1 MTIDETPRGPAGA
14 GEGPG
19 MGTQRT
25 SAHEIERYGGLFARR
40 TRGMTS
46 SAMRDMMAVTARP
59 EVISL
64 ATGLPD
70 TTTFPAEDFAALM
83 SRVAVDSSAAALQY
97 GPTDGLEDVRRCIV
111 EVMAAEGAAVETDD
125 LMVTT
130 GGQQVIDLVCRA
142 FLDPGDVVV
151 AEAPTYPGAVPCFT
165 SYQADVVQVEMDGD
179 GMRIDV
185 LRTTLDRLR
194 TEGRKP
200 KFIYTIPNFQN
211 PGGVTMSLERRRE
224 LVRIAAEQE
233 IVVLEDNPYGLL
245 RYEGEPLPTLLSLDG
260 GRYVVYAG
268 TFSKILSAGLRIGWA
283 AAPRPI
289 LEKLNLGKQAAD
301 LCSSPLNQYFVA
313 AYFAHRDWRAY
324 LSTLRAI
331 YRRRRD
337 TMLAALDEFLPPE
350 ASWTRP
356 EGGLFIWAQLPDYI
370 DTSDLLARA
379 LREHVAFVPGRAA
392 YLDGRGGSEMRL
404 NFSGVGEDEIREGV
418 RRIGKV
424 VSEQVALYGTLT
436 GATPAAPRDARASAS
451 PRTADEPQG
460 RVLPLRR
467 REAS

>member
-1 MTIDETPRGPAGA
+1 MTIDETPGKGA
-14 GEGPG
+14 TPS
-19 MGTQRT
+19 

-83 SRVAVDSSAAALQY
+83 ARVAVDSSAAALQY
-97 GPTDGLEDVRRCIV
+97 GPTDGLLDVKKCIV
-111 EVMAAEGAAVETDD
+111 EVMAAEGTAVETDD
-125 LMVTT
+125 IMITT

-165 SYQADVVQVEMDGD
+165 SFQADVVQVAMDEH
-179 GMRIDV
+179 GMKIDV
-185 LRTTLDRLR
+185 LEETLTRLKA
-194 TEGRKP
+194 EGRRP

-211 PGGVTMSLERRRE
+211 PGGVTMSLDRRKA
-224 LVRIAAEQE
+224 LVRIAHEQE
-233 IVVLEDNPYGLL
+233 LVILEDNPYGLL
-245 RYEGEPLPTLLSLDG
+245 RYEGDPLPTLYTLDG

-283 AAPRPI
+283 VAPAPI
-289 LEKLNLGKQAAD
+289 LERLNLGKQAAD
-301 LCSSPLNQYFVA
+301 LCSSPLNQYFVVE
-313 AYFAHRDWRAY
+313 YFKQRDWRRY
-324 LSTLRAI
+324 LEELKGI

-337 TMLAALDEFLPPE
+337 VMLTALAEFLPRE
-350 ASWTRP
+350 TTWTTP
-356 EGGLFIWAQLPDYI
+356 QGGLFIWAKLPDYI
-370 DTSDLLARA
+370 DTTDLLARA

-404 NFSGVGEDEIREGV
+404 NFSGVGDDDIREGV
-418 RRIGKV
+418 RRIGKI

-436 GATPAAPRDARASAS
+436 GAKPVPRKAAPSSDAS
-451 PRTADEPQG
+451 EGQ
-460 RVLPLRR
+460 VVPLRR

>member
-1 MTIDETPRGPAGA
+1 MTIDETPRGSAGG
-14 GEGPG
+14 GERSG
-19 MGTQRT
+19 MRT

-97 GPTDGLEDVRRCIV
+97 GPTDGLEDVRRCIQQ
-111 EVMAAEGAAVETDD
+111 VMAAEGASVETDD

-165 SYQADVVQVEMDGD
+165 SYEADVVQVEMDGD

-185 LRTTLDRLR
+185 LRETLERLR
-194 TEGRKP
+194 AEGRRP

-211 PGGVTMSLERRRE
+211 PGGVTLSLERRRE

-324 LSTLRAI
+324 LSTLRAV

-337 TMLAALDEFLPPE
+337 IMLAALEEFLPRE
-350 ASWTRP
+350 ATWTRP
-356 EGGLFIWAQLPDYI
+356 EGGLFIWARLPDYI

-379 LREHVAFVPGRAA
+379 LSEHVAFVPGRAA

-404 NFSGVGEDEIREGV
+404 NFSGVGDADIREGV

-436 GATPAAPRDARASAS
+436 GVKPAERPA
-451 PRTADEPQG
+451 EG
-460 RVLPLRR
+460 RVLPMRR

>member
-1 MTIDETPRGPAGA
+1 MTIDENRPP
-14 GEGPG
+14 
-19 MGTQRT
+19 T
-25 SAHEIERYGGLFARR
+25 SAHEIERYGGLFAKR

-97 GPTDGLEDVRRCIV
+97 GPTDGLEDVKRCIV
-111 EVMAAEGAAVETDD
+111 QVMAAEGTSVETDD
-125 LMVTT
+125 ILITT

-165 SYQADVVQVEMDGD
+165 SFQADVVQVEMDDD

-185 LRTTLDRLR
+185 LEETLARLR
-194 TEGRKP
+194 AEGRTP

-211 PGGVTMSLERRRE
+211 PGGMTMSLERRRA

-233 IVVLEDNPYGLL
+233 LVVLEDNPYGLL
-245 RYEGEPLPTLLSLDG
+245 RYEGEPLPTLYSLDG
-260 GRYVVYAG
+260 GRYVIYLG
-268 TFSKILSAGLRIGWA
+268 TFSKILSAGLRLGWA
-283 AAPRPI
+283 AAPGPI
-289 LEKLNLGKQAAD
+289 LERLNLGKQAAD

-313 AYFAHRDWRAY
+313 AYFAHRDWRKY
-324 LSTLRAI
+324 LTTLRAL

-337 TMLAALDEFLPPE
+337 VMLSSLEEFLPAE
-350 ASWTRP
+350 AVWTRP
-356 EGGLFIWAQLPDYI
+356 EGGLFIWATLPDYI
-370 DTSDLLARA
+370 DTTDLLARA

-404 NFSGVGEDEIREGV
+404 NFSGVTEDEIREGV

-424 VSEQVALYGTLT
+424 VAEQVALYGTLT
-436 GATPAAPRDARASAS
+436 GVKPAERRKDAP
-451 PRTADEPQG
+451 
-460 RVLPLRR
+460 VVPLRR
-467 REAS
+467 KEAS

>member
-1 MTIDETPRGPAGA
+1 MARASVPTRRMTIDETP
-14 GEGPG
+14 PG
-19 MGTQRT
+19 QPRT

-97 GPTDGLEDVRRCIV
+97 GPTDGLEDVRRCIQQ
-111 EVMAAEGAAVETDD
+111 VMAAEGTAVETDD

-185 LRTTLDRLR
+185 LAETLAGLRRDGRT
-194 TEGRKP
+194 P
-200 KFIYTIPNFQN
+200 KFIYTVPNFQN
-211 PGGVTMSLERRRE
+211 PGGVTMSLERRQA

-233 IVVLEDNPYGLL
+233 LVVLEDNPYGLL
-245 RYEGEPLPTLLSLDG
+245 RYEGDPLPTLYSLDG
-260 GRYVVYAG
+260 GQFVIYAG

-301 LCSSPLNQYFVA
+301 LCSSPLNQYFVS
-313 AYFAHRDWRAY
+313 AYFAHRDWRTY
-324 LSTLRAI
+324 LGTLRDI

-337 TMLAALDEFLPPE
+337 TMLQALAEFLPPE
-350 ASWTRP
+350 ATWSRP
-356 EGGLFIWAQLPDYI
+356 EGGLFIWARLPDYI
-370 DTSDLLARA
+370 YTTDLLARA
-379 LREHVAFVPGRAA
+379 LREHVAVVPGRAA

-418 RRIGKV
+418 RRIGEV
-424 VSEQVALYGTLT
+424 VREQVALYGTLT
-436 GATPAAPRDARASAS
+436 GAAPVVPVERRPA
-451 PRTADEPQG
+451 
-460 RVLPLRR
+460 
-467 REAS
+467 EA

>member
-1 MTIDETPRGPAGA
+1 MTIDDTPGK
-14 GEGPG
+14 
-19 MGTQRT
+19 GTPPT

-83 SRVAVDSSAAALQY
+83 ARVAVDSSAAALQY
-97 GPTDGLEDVRRCIV
+97 GPTDGLEDVKRCV
-111 EVMAAEGAAVETDD
+111 VQVMAAEGTAVETGD
-125 LMVTT
+125 LLITT

-142 FLDPGDVVV
+142 FIDPGDVIV

-165 SYQADVVQVEMDGD
+165 SFQADVVQVEMDDD

-185 LRTTLDRLR
+185 LEATLARLR
-194 TEGRKP
+194 ADGRRP

-211 PGGVTMSLERRRE
+211 PGGVTMALERRRA
-224 LVRIAAEQE
+224 LVRIAAQQE
-233 IVVLEDNPYGLL
+233 LVVLEDNPYGLL

-268 TFSKILSAGLRIGWA
+268 TLSKILSAGLRIGWA

-301 LCSSPLNQYFVA
+301 LCSSPLNQYFVP
-313 AYFAHRDWRAY
+313 AYFAHRDWRTY
-324 LSTLRAI
+324 LGTPRDI
-331 YRRRRD
+331 YGRRRD
-337 TMLAALDEFLPPE
+337 TMLQALAEFLPPE
-350 ASWTRP
+350 ATWTRP
-356 EGGLFIWAQLPDYI
+356 EGGLFIWARLPDYI
-370 DTSDLLARA
+370 DTTDLLARA

-418 RRIGKV
+418 RRIGKG
-424 VSEQVALYGTLT
+424 VSEQVALYRTLT
-436 GATPAAPRDARASAS
+436 GAPPAAKRPQTAPEPRAGAPRLPPPPRPRDPAGS
-451 PRTADEPQG
+451 
-460 RVLPLRR
+460 
-467 REAS
+467 

>member
-1 MTIDETPRGPAGA
+1 MTIDETPRGSGGG
-14 GEGPG
+14 GERPG
-19 MGTQRT
+19 MRT

-97 GPTDGLEDVRRCIV
+97 GPTDGLEDVRRCIQQ
-111 EVMAAEGAAVETDD
+111 VMAAEGTAVETDD

-165 SYQADVVQVEMDGD
+165 SYQAEVAQVEMDGD
-179 GMRIDV
+179 GMRMDV
-185 LRTTLDRLR
+185 LRETLDRLR
-194 TEGRKP
+194 AAGRRP

-211 PGGVTMSLERRRE
+211 PGGVTLSLERRRE

-260 GRYVVYAG
+260 GQYVVYAG

-301 LCSSPLNQYFVA
+301 LCSSPLNQYFIA

-324 LSTLRAI
+324 LSTLRAV

-337 TMLAALDEFLPPE
+337 VMLAALEEFLPHE
-350 ASWTRP
+350 ATWTRP
-356 EGGLFIWAQLPDYI
+356 QGGLFIWARLPDYI

-404 NFSGVGEDEIREGV
+404 NFSGVSDADIREGV

-436 GATPAAPRDARASAS
+436 GVKPA
-451 PRTADEPQG
+451 EPPAEG
-460 RVLPLRR
+460 RVLPMRR

>member
-1 MTIDETPRGPAGA
+1 MTIDDTPGPSTPRS
-14 GEGPG
+14 
-19 MGTQRT
+19 
-25 SAHEIERYGGLFARR
+25 SAHEIERYGALFATR

-59 EVISL
+59 DVISL

-97 GPTDGLEDVRRCIV
+97 GPTDGLEEVKRCIV
-111 EVMAAEGAAVETDD
+111 QVMAAEGTAVETDD
-125 LMVTT
+125 LMITT

-151 AEAPTYPGAVPCFT
+151 AEAPTYPGAVPCFN
-165 SYQADVVQVEMDGD
+165 SFQADVVQVEMDDD

-185 LRTTLDRLR
+185 LEETLARLKQ
-194 TEGRKP
+194 EGRRP

-211 PGGVTMSLERRRE
+211 PGGVTMNLERRRA

-233 IVVLEDNPYGLL
+233 IVILEDNPYGLL
-245 RYEGEPLPTLLSLDG
+245 RYEGEPLPTLYSLDG
-260 GRYVVYAG
+260 GRYVIYLG
-268 TFSKILSAGLRIGWA
+268 TFSKILSAGLRLGWT
-283 AAPRPI
+283 AAPAPI
-289 LEKLNLGKQAAD
+289 LERLNLGKQAAD

-313 AYFAHRDWRAY
+313 AYFEHRDWRAY
-324 LSTLRAI
+324 LGTLRAL

-337 TMLAALDEFLPPE
+337 TMLAALEEFLPRE
-350 ASWTRP
+350 ATYTRP
-356 EGGLFIWAQLPDYI
+356 QGGLFIWARLPDYI
-370 DTSDLLARA
+370 DTTDLLARA

-392 YLDGRGGSEMRL
+392 YLDGRGGSELRL
-404 NFSGVGEDEIREGV
+404 NFSGVGEDDIREGV

-436 GATPAAPRDARASAS
+436 GAKPAAPRKPAA
-451 PRTADEPQG
+451 EPSSG
-460 RVLPLRR
+460 SVVPLRR

>member
-1 MTIDETPRGPAGA
+1 MTVDDTPGK
-14 GEGPG
+14 
-19 MGTQRT
+19 GTT
-25 SAHEIERYGGLFARR
+25 PSSAHEIERYGGLFARR

-70 TTTFPAEDFAALM
+70 TTTFPAEDFAMLM

-97 GPTDGLEDVRRCIV
+97 GPTDGLEDVRKCIV
-111 EVMAAEGAAVETDD
+111 QVMAAEGTTVETDD
-125 LMVTT
+125 IMVTT

-151 AEAPTYPGAVPCFT
+151 AEAPTYPGAVPCFN
-165 SYQADVVQVEMDGD
+165 SYEADVVQIEMDEH

-185 LRTTLDRLR
+185 LRETLDRLR
-194 TEGRKP
+194 TEGRRP

-211 PGGVTMSLERRRE
+211 PGGVTMPLDRRRE
-224 LVRIAAEQE
+224 LVRIAHEQE
-233 IVVLEDNPYGLL
+233 LVILEDNPYGLL
-245 RYEGEPLPTLLSLDG
+245 RYEGDPLPTLYTLDG

-283 AAPRPI
+283 VAPSPI
-289 LEKLNLGKQAAD
+289 LERLNLGKQAAD
-301 LCSSPLNQYFVA
+301 LCSSPLNQYFVVE
-313 AYFAHRDWRAY
+313 YFKQRDWRKY
-324 LSTLRAI
+324 LDELRGI

-337 TMLAALDEFLPPE
+337 VMVAALEEFLPRE
-350 ASWTRP
+350 TTWTVP
-356 EGGLFIWAQLPDYI
+356 QGGLFIWARLPDYI
-370 DTSDLLARA
+370 DTTDLLARA

-392 YLDGRGGSEMRL
+392 YLDGRGGSELRL
-404 NFSGVGEDEIREGV
+404 NFSGVGDEDIREGV
-418 RRIGKV
+418 RRIGKI

-436 GATPAAPRDARASAS
+436 GVKPAPRKPAETGSD
-451 PRTADEPQG
+451 G
-460 RVLPLRR
+460 RVVPLRR

>member
-1 MTIDETPRGPAGA
+1 MTIDENRPP
-14 GEGPG
+14 
-19 MGTQRT
+19 T
-25 SAHEIERYGGLFARR
+25 SAHEIERYGGLFAKR

-97 GPTDGLEDVRRCIV
+97 GPTDGLEDVKHCIV
-111 EVMAAEGAAVETDD
+111 QVMAAEGTAVEADD

-165 SYQADVVQVEMDGD
+165 SFQADVVQVAMDEN

-185 LRTTLDRLR
+185 LEETLARLR
-194 TEGRKP
+194 ADGRTP

-211 PGGVTMSLERRRE
+211 PGGMTMSLERRRA

-233 IVVLEDNPYGLL
+233 LVVLEDNPYGLL
-245 RYEGEPLPTLLSLDG
+245 RYEGEPLPTLYSLDG
-260 GRYVVYAG
+260 GRYVIYLG
-268 TFSKILSAGLRIGWA
+268 TFSKILSAGLRLGWA
-283 AAPRPI
+283 AAPGPI
-289 LEKLNLGKQAAD
+289 LERLNLGKQAAD
-301 LCSSPLNQYFVA
+301 LCSSPLTQYFVA
-313 AYFAHRDWRAY
+313 AYFAHRDWRTY
-324 LSTLRAI
+324 LTQLRSI

-337 TMLAALDEFLPPE
+337 VMLSSLEEFLPAE
-350 ASWTRP
+350 AEWTRP
-356 EGGLFIWAQLPDYI
+356 EGGLFIWARLPDYI
-370 DTSDLLARA
+370 DTTDLLARA

-404 NFSGVGEDEIREGV
+404 NFSGVNEDEIREGI

-424 VSEQVALYGTLT
+424 VAEQVALYGTLT
-436 GATPAAPRDARASAS
+436 GVKPAERRKEAPVV
-451 PRTADEPQG
+451 PF
-460 RVLPLRR
+460 RR
-467 REAS
+467 KEAS

>member
-1 MTIDETPRGPAGA
+1 MTIDDTSGKGAPRS
-14 GEGPG
+14 
-19 MGTQRT
+19 

-83 SRVAVDSSAAALQY
+83 ARVAVDSSAAALQY

-111 EVMAAEGAAVETDD
+111 EVMAAEGTAVETDD

-165 SYQADVVQVEMDGD
+165 SYQADVVQVEMDDD

-185 LRTTLDRLR
+185 LERTLEQLR
-194 TEGRKP
+194 ADGRRP
-200 KFIYTIPNFQN
+200 KFIYTIPNFHN
-211 PGGVTMSLERRRE
+211 PGGVTLSLERRKA
-224 LVRIAAEQE
+224 LVRIANEQE
-233 IVVLEDNPYGLL
+233 LVVLEDNPYGLL
-245 RYEGEPLPTLLSLDG
+245 RYEGESLPTLYSLDG
-260 GRYVVYAG
+260 GRYVIYAG
-268 TFSKILSAGLRIGWA
+268 TFSKILSAGLRLGWA
-283 AAPRPI
+283 AAPAPI
-289 LEKLNLGKQAAD
+289 LERLNLGKQAAD

-313 AYFAHRDWRAY
+313 AYFAHRDWRTY
-324 LSTLRAI
+324 LNELRAI

-337 TMLAALDEFLPPE
+337 VMMAAMAEFLPRE
-350 ASWTRP
+350 TTWTRP
-356 EGGLFIWAQLPDYI
+356 HGGLFVWARLPDYI
-370 DTSDLLARA
+370 DTTDLLARA

-404 NFSGVGEDEIREGV
+404 NFSGVGEDDIREGV

-436 GATPAAPRDARASAS
+436 GVKPAPSSAS
-451 PRTADEPQG
+451 EN
-460 RVLPLRR
+460 VVPLRR